1 MKAEQLDF
9 VSEID
14 AYTGI
19 KSRENTDKTVNAQYL
34 PHKHTY
40 THSSM

>member
-14 AYTGI
+14 SYIRIYIQASNHG
-19 KSRENTDKTVNAQYL
+19 KTLTKQ
-34 PHKHTY
+34 
-40 THSSM
+40 